1 MAASMRL
8 MIGTMNFD
16 VRFLLW
22 VSALVGMAGAGMT
35 RADVVTLTSGAQR
48 LTGVL
53 KSIDGEGTMELQSDL
68 SREPLRVRGAMVEN
82 VKFAVTEAEADL
94 PSVKLELVNGDVIPC
109 EIVEINTEALM
120 VDSSALGKLRIE
132 RRHVATMKLAARG
145 KHLVYKGPID
155 DNDWKRANDGQAG
168 WKFNNGDLVAQ
179 GQAHSQREIGFPER
193 FDLKFELGWE
203 KNKVPSFQL
212 FFCDPLVAA
221 GERCDRYYL
230 QYGSAGMEL
239 KRESYKDRR
248 YTTIASVNQWPRNR
262 VIKGWMDAEMMAFD
276 WGDQNRTSQNTS
288 DQKLLVE
295 LQVDR
300 RSSTFRLMLNGKLQ
314 GEFRDPVGSAPK
326 GAGMAIV
333 SQAADGVT
341 QTLRGIEI
349 VEGEAPLVSAHDERL
364 VTEDRDSLI
373 TRQNER
379 WTGELLGMSVEDK
392 GHVLRFKSDFG
403 ERLIKLP
410 EADASAVYFGQK
422 REAESLPDKIM
433 YLMRQ
438 ADGGV
443 LRVASCRFAEDVAT
457 VDHPLLGVLNLGRGQ
472 LRSIEKVTSNKAKS
486 MTE

>member
-1 MAASMRL
+1 
-8 MIGTMNFD
+8 
-16 VRFLLW
+16 
-22 VSALVGMAGAGMT
+22 
-35 RADVVTLTSGAQR
+35 
-48 LTGVL
+48 
-53 KSIDGEGTMELQSDL
+53 
-68 SREPLRVRGAMVEN
+68 
-82 VKFAVTEAEADL
+82 
-94 PSVKLELVNGDVIPC
+94 
-109 EIVEINTEALM
+109 
-120 VDSSALGKLRIE
+120 
-132 RRHVATMKLAARG
+132 MKLSARG
-145 KHLVYKGPID
+145 KHLAYKGPID
-155 DNDWKRANDGQAG
+155 DNDWKRANNEQAG
-168 WKFNNGDLVAQ
+168 WKFNNGALVAQ

-203 KNKVPSFQL
+203 KNKAPSFQL

-239 KRESYKDRR
+239 KRESSKDRR
-248 YTTIASVNQWPRNR
+248 YTTIASVDQWPWNR
-262 VIKGWMDAEMMAFD
+262 AIMGWMDFELIGFK
-276 WGDQNRTSQNTS
+276 WVGY
-288 DQKLLVE
+288 QKLLVE

-314 GEFRDPVGSAPK
+314 GEFRDPVGSTPK

-333 SQAADGVT
+333 SQAPDGVT
-341 QTLRGIEI
+341 QKLRGIEI
-349 VEGEAPLVSAHDERL
+349 VEGEAPLVSAYDERL

-373 TRQNER
+373 TRQSER

-422 REAESLPDKIM
+422 REAESLLDKTT

-472 LRSIEKVTSNKAKS
+472 LRLIEKVTSNKAKS